1 MDYMQQLQRFE
12 IILEWLDNKASQLV
26 DAQTLIPIG
35 DRYAELDRQLSAV
48 NDWYDE
54 VSAERN
60 AIIVAEK
67 LKVDAALAEWKAAQ
81 RPPQRN
87 RQLRLSSEE

>member
-67 LKVDAALAEWKAAQ
+67 LKVDAALAAWKAAQ